1 MPEKLIFCLIA
12 ACVTSGSTFAGTL
25 TVTSTA
31 DTGAGSLRAAIAA
44 AAAGDVIRFDPSLN
58 GQDIVLASQLSVT
71 RELGIEGPGADKIA
85 ISGGNRTRIFF
96 ATAPLTLSG
105 LTLKNGLGDG
115 AALYVLRARA
125 TVISCS
131 FTDNSAPNGVGGA
144 IYNPL
149 SPLEVT
155 NCNFS
160 HNTAPGYG
168 LGGVLYGSPRV
179 TVTMTDC
186 VFTENSADNGG
197 AIYADGPLTLLRC
210 NFTRNSIPT
219 DGIAGA
225 VFNQYPTTIT
235 GCTFTGNSTGDGGAG
250 GALFLY
256 SADGMIR
263 DSLFA
268 NNSVGYGAQG
278 GGIWSDGTLRIE
290 NSTIANNMSGAQS
303 TGAGIYNDGALILDN
318 ATVSGNST
326 GESSQG
332 GGIFN
337 EDFDGASVSAANT
350 IIARNSAPTGPD
362 ISGTFISRGYNLIG
376 NIAGNTGATLND
388 LINIDP
394 LLGPLQ
400 DNGGSSM
407 TMALLPRSPAIDHG
421 DPAFVPATFTPAMMA
436 DQRGAL
442 RIDNGRLDIGAYEAE
457 PPHYPV
463 IESLTGPQTLECTSY
478 SGTTATISIRVKDSK
493 GHPLVVQSLSRVVV
507 VDHVDHLNIVKE
519 VLPQMEQQPRR
530 HPRSSLKIVLV
541 RVRIIVLKVVVVPAA
556 QPFDGRYRRLL
567 LSDTADMQSEPNAE
581 YRQQHEERP

>member
-1 MPEKLIFCLIA
+1 M
-12 ACVTSGSTFAGTL
+12 
-25 TVTSTA
+25 
-31 DTGAGSLRAAIAA
+31 RAAIAA
-44 AAAGDVIRFDPSLN
+44 AASGDVIRFDPSLN
-58 GQDIVLASQLSVT
+58 GQDIVLASELSVT

-131 FTDNSAPNGVGGA
+131 FTDNSAPDGVA
-144 IYNPL
+144 ARFIILFLPSR
-149 SPLEVT
+149 SPIA
-155 NCNFS
+155 NFR
-160 HNTAPGYG
+160 TIPPPV
-168 LGGVLYGSPRV
+168 LGWAEVLYGSPRV

-197 AIYADGPLTLLRC
+197 AIYAGGPLTLLRC
-210 NFTRNSIPT
+210 NFARNSIPT

-225 VFNQYPTTIT
+225 VFNEYLTTIT

-256 SADGMIR
+256 STDGIIR

-268 NNSVGYGAQG
+268 NNRVGSGYGAQG
-278 GGIWSDGTLRIE
+278 GGIWNDGTLRIE

-303 TGAGIYNDGALILDN
+303 TGAGIYNDGVLILDN

-388 LINIDP
+388 LI
-394 LLGPLQ
+394 Q
-400 DNGGSSM
+400 H
-407 TMALLPRSPAIDHG
+407 RSA
-421 DPAFVPATFTPAMMA
+421 A
-436 DQRGAL
+436 R
-442 RIDNGRLDIGAYEAE
+442 
-457 PPHYPV
+457 
-463 IESLTGPQTLECTSY
+463 
-478 SGTTATISIRVKDSK
+478 
-493 GHPLVVQSLSRVVV
+493 
-507 VDHVDHLNIVKE
+507 
-519 VLPQMEQQPRR
+519 
-530 HPRSSLKIVLV
+530 
-541 RVRIIVLKVVVVPAA
+541 PAA
-556 QPFDGRYRRLL
+556 GQWRIEHDDGASARAVRRL
-567 LSDTADMQSEPNAE
+567 TTVI
-581 YRQQHEERP
+581 RPSFPAPSLRR